1 MEARK
6 KAEEEGKW
14 VREAMKAHAEK
25 QKVRKSSAA

>member
-1 MEARK
+1 VEARK

-25 QKVRKSSAA
+25 QKMRESNAA